1 MVVVAAEAAVASARI
16 VSHKRLTLDVVFI
29 GGMFE
34 ERSNAIYL
42 GTALLLTSCR
52 LHRVPSSKT
61 PQQRTRGER
70 GCVGVDERK
79 ERKHGFR

>member
-1 MVVVAAEAAVASARI
+1 VVVVAAEAAVASARI

-42 GTALLLTSCR
+42 GRYCLAADL
-52 LHRVPSSKT
+52 VPVAPST
-61 PQQRTRGER
+61 
-70 GCVGVDERK
+70 
-79 ERKHGFR
+79 